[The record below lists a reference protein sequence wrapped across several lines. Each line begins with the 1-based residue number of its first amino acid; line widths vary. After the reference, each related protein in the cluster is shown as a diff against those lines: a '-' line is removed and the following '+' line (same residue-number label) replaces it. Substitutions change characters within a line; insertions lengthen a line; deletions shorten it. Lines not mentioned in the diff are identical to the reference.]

1 MGWLRPRR
9 IGTGW
14 PVLNQ
19 SRNLELLLGL
29 NRLKEVDDTGQPSIT
44 AAGRRSLACT
54 GGTLRTTVSRRNVPA
69 HLLGHKHRGV
79 RPLDG
84 IGHAAT
90 GSARG
95 GAQAGSSPDTDPDQA
110 AAFHAVRY
118 LVDSA
123 RRRLMA
129 KDVET
134 ADQVASAP
142 SLGCAAGQGYQCSVA
157 VPARDMTDLLRC
169 GVIPT
174 ARRVPGASR

>member
-1 MGWLRPRR
+1 MSRAAAAVPGPPAPATTRAGARRDATARASRIAAPCTVMMPAWAGPARRPGRGR
-9 IGTGW
+9 PPAAPAR
-14 PVLNQ
+14 PVDIV
-19 SRNLELLLGL
+19 
-29 NRLKEVDDTGQPSIT
+29 KPSPVSV
-44 AAGRRSLACT
+44 AA
-54 GGTLRTTVSRRNVPA
+54 
-69 HLLGHKHRGV
+69 
-79 RPLDG
+79 
-84 IGHAAT
+84 I
-90 GSARG
+90 
-95 GAQAGSSPDTDPDQA
+95 DTDPDQA

-142 SLGCAAGQGYQCSVA
+142 SLGCAAGQGYQCSLA

-174 ARRVPGASR
+174 ARRVPVTPGDHGVAVAR